1 MRYVN
6 LTPPEVAQIVYK
18 ALISGLIDDARIET
32 NTRTVY
38 VKKSSNLIHSARFG
52 IFSNND
58 LLKSIWIDCGCG
70 SKRYLMQEISGPDN
84 PEWCIK
90 YI

>member
-6 LTPPEVAQIVYK
+6 LTPEAVARIIYK
-18 ALISGLIDDARIET
+18 GLRNGLIYDARIEA
-32 NTRTVY
+32 NSRTVY
-38 VKKSSNLIHSARFG
+38 VKNSSKLTHDPRFG

-58 LLKSIWIDCGCG
+58 LLKSIWVDCGHG
-70 SKRYLMQEISGPDN
+70 SQRYLIQEISGQNN
-84 PEWCIK
+84 PEWSIK